1 MNENSIDLDANFL
14 MQMAHSGDVRTQ
26 TDFKM
31 TKRGGDTCRETVDAF
46 IDKLAKDK
54 LAKRRK

>member
-14 MQMAHSGDVRTQ
+14 MELAQEGDVRTQ

-31 TKRGGDTCRETVDAF
+31 TKREDTCRETVDIF

-54 LAKRRK
+54 LAKKRRK